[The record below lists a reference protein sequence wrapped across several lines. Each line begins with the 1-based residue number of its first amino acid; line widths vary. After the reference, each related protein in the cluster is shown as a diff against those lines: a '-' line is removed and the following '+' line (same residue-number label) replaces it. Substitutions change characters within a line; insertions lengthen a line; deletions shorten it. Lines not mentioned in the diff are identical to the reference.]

1 MSLVTWFWIIR
12 GMYVLTLVVAIAGN
26 IRAAGYVGKIA
37 RKDNRPISKS
47 TMLGM
52 NILLGGSIAA
62 VILAFRGRPP
72 SDYYNVALAL
82 IRNGFWLA
90 MIVKT
95 VVMEEII
102 IRRPERLFLKSEQER
117 IAQEVGITQQQVDAV
132 FRKFLQ

>member
-1 MSLVTWFWIIR
+1 MTWLWIIR
-12 GMYVLTLVVAIAGN
+12 GMYVFTLIVAIVGN
-26 IRAAGYVGKIA
+26 VRAAGYVGKIA

-47 TMLGM
+47 TMIGM
-52 NILLGGSIAA
+52 NILLGGAVAA
-62 VILAFRGRPP
+62 VILSFRGRPP
-72 SDYYNVALAL
+72 ADYLNVALAI

-90 MIVKT
+90 MILKT
-95 VVMEEII
+95 VIMEEII